1 MVNLCFVKIIN
12 IISKIINIISQILL
26 FFFVEKNGSATK
38 DSHIL
43 QRKNNSVFAF
53 LVSTYIRN

>member
-1 MVNLCFVKIIN
+1 MVNLCFV
-12 IISKIINIISQILL
+12 KIINIISQILL

-53 LVSTYIRN
+53 LVSIYIRNVLTRV